1 MRELDFFWQNSLPV
15 GFPLRNEKKVCTWF
29 RGFFFDQIALC
40 VFSINDQIKSVLCLK
55 KAAEGKTH
63 LQSEN
68 KVHQQPWLGLD
79 CVIGGCQ

>member
-1 MRELDFFWQNSLPV
+1 MRELFFFGKTVYLWGFLSEMKRRCAHGFVDFFLIR
-15 GFPLRNEKKVCTWF
+15 LRCVF
-29 RGFFFDQIALC
+29 FRSMIRSRGF
-40 VFSINDQIKSVLCLK
+40 LCLK